1 MQHFMSVDIVNKLGH
16 LNSHLTT
23 KKGVEAIQSNRGEK
37 TFDGLTLS
45 SPIYLVIFHPR
56 ILSGHILNFST
67 LLFSSAEH
75 LSVRP
80 YIVFFATQCG
90 VRMVIRNSAPPPLA
104 PLISYFSFMSSPILA
119 RRRFCLALT
128 YKMYLFKTLVFHVA
142 KIQVFKRI

>member
-23 KKGVEAIQSNRGEK
+23 KKGVEAIQSNMGEK

-56 ILSGHILNFST
+56 ILSGHILKFST

-80 YIVFFATQCG
+80 CIVFFATQCG
-90 VRMVIRNSAPPPLA
+90 VRMVIRNSAPSPCPPQ
-104 PLISYFSFMSSPILA
+104 LIFQFYVLTHFSTP
-119 RRRFCLALT
+119 ALLPGT
-128 YKMYLFKTLVFHVA
+128 YLRNVYV
-142 KIQVFKRI
+142 